1 VSRFRA
7 DPVPATG
14 FSIGVSRLAN
24 ALKMTGLLEADQN
37 AGPVV
42 VLVLDRDPAA
52 IADYQKMT
60 SELRQAGIRAEMYLG
75 SSGMNA
81 QMKYADRR
89 NAAAAVIVGSNERAE
104 GKITIKDLAAG
115 AEQAKAIKD
124 NAEYKAAKVG
134 QWTAARADLV
144 AELSKIPSIAKMR
157 AGD

>member
-1 VSRFRA
+1 
-7 DPVPATG
+7 
-14 FSIGVSRLAN
+14 
-24 ALKMTGLLEADQN
+24 
-37 AGPVV
+37 
-42 VLVLDRDPAA
+42 
-52 IADYQKMT
+52 MT

-104 GKITIKDLAAG
+104 GKVTIKDLVAG

-144 AELSKIPSIAKMR
+144 AELSKIAAVAKMR
-157 AGD
+157 AEG